1 MKVFFYFIL
10 YFLGI
15 WGILGCI
22 IFCLD
27 GEFGIGIL
35 FLIATIALF
44 YFIFFRDKAKENSI
58 SNNSTD
64 SVLSHSQ
71 CASTKDMELKS
82 SPQSSIAN
90 NFSQKE
96 KAAIFFV
103 AGGMMQI
110 DGQRDPRELI
120 LMARVNIKLGI
131 NDEIMQLSSELPKE
145 EMLFIIKN
153 MTYEKRM
160 FVVQYISALMGIDG
174 DTNIKEIKLLAY
186 IAEECDLPT
195 DCISEDSLKYF
206 FDMVYKS

>member
-10 YFLGI
+10 YFLGS

-71 CASTKDMELKS
+71 CTSTKDMELKS

-120 LMARVNIKLGI
+120 LMVRVNMKLSI
-131 NDEIMQLSSELPKE
+131 DDKIIQLSSELPKE
-145 EMLFIIKN
+145 EMLLIIRN
-153 MTYEKRM
+153 MSYEKRE
-160 FVVQYISALMGIDG
+160 FVAQYLSALMGIDG
-174 DTNIKEIKLLAY
+174 DMDVKEMKLLAY
-186 IAEECDLPT
+186 ITEECALPA
-195 DCISEDSLKYF
+195 DCVSEDSLKYF

>member
-1 MKVFFYFIL
+1 
-10 YFLGI
+10 
-15 WGILGCI
+15 
-22 IFCLD
+22 
-27 GEFGIGIL
+27 
-35 FLIATIALF
+35 
-44 YFIFFRDKAKENSI
+44 
-58 SNNSTD
+58 
-64 SVLSHSQ
+64 
-71 CASTKDMELKS
+71 MELKS

-145 EMLFIIKN
+145 EMLLIIKN